1 MSVDFWATAA
11 VATELRQTSLP
22 ARVQQVLQTDATS
35 LALELYAQR
44 TRRYLLVSADPQA
57 PRLHLLSEGNRPR
70 RGVDTASPFLQ
81 LLRKYVRGA
90 GLLAVQQP
98 AWERVLLFDVQHPEF
113 GATMLAV
120 ELIGRW
126 ANVLLLRPV
135 THDGAPAL
143 RILECLHHHRAAE
156 QTARP
161 ALPGQLYQPPPAQ
174 SALPP
179 EALDEEQAQRLLA
192 AADAATP
199 LWRVLVDGLAGISPQ
214 AGREIVFRAWG
225 ETNRRAGQVESVA
238 PLVAEVRAW
247 VTLAHE
253 QAWQP
258 CLARDA
264 AGVVTAFAPYLLTHR
279 TDAVVE
285 PAVSI
290 SQAIESFYGE
300 KQATAGDAYAAAR
313 RQVQASLAAATR
325 TLEKR
330 RAALQREVRPAA
342 EIEQLRASGEWILAL
357 ATQIVPR
364 QTELTLPEGV
374 DFGPVRLDPALS
386 AAENAAAYFKR
397 YRKARRAG
405 DMNAP
410 RLAALDSELAYLEQL
425 GADLTL
431 AADRNEI
438 DAVRAALAEA
448 GYARQRRQTATVTAK
463 VPVQGPRRFTS
474 REGYAIWVGRN
485 SRQNDH
491 VTFDLA
497 GPDDLWL
504 HARGWPG
511 AHVVIRSG
519 GRAVSDATVQQAASL
534 AAYYSKAQNEGR
546 VDVIVAERRR
556 VRRAPGRPHPG
567 MVTVEGERVVRVR
580 PASDISQPSAE

>member
-11 VATELRQTSLP
+11 VAAELRQTSLP
-22 ARVQQVLQTDATS
+22 ARVQQVIQVDATS

-44 TRRYLLVSADPQA
+44 TRRHLLISADPQA
-57 PRLHLLSEGNRPR
+57 PRLYLLSEGNRPR
-70 RGVDTASPFLQ
+70 RGVDSASPFLQ

-98 AWERVLLFDVQHPEF
+98 AWERVLLFDAHHAEF
-113 GATMLAV
+113 GATVLAI

-135 THDGAPAL
+135 THAGSPAL

-156 QTARP
+156 QSARP

-174 SALPP
+174 SALSP
-179 EALDEEQAQRLLA
+179 AVLDEEQAQRLLA
-192 AADAATP
+192 AADPATP
-199 LWRVLVDGLAGISPQ
+199 LWRLLVEGLAGISPQ
-214 AGREIVFRAWG
+214 AGREMSFRAFG
-225 ETNRRAGQVESVA
+225 DANQRAGQVQNVA
-238 PLVAEVRAW
+238 ALVTEVQAW
-247 VTLAHE
+247 VTLAHA
-253 QAWQP
+253 QTWQP
-258 CLARDA
+258 CLARA
-264 AGVVTAFAPYLLTHR
+264 ATGAVIAFAPYLLTHR
-279 TDAVVE
+279 TDATIE
-285 PAVSI
+285 PVASI
-290 SQAIESFYGE
+290 SQAMESFYEE

-330 RAALQREVRPAA
+330 RAALLRELRPPA

-357 ATQIVPR
+357 ATQIAPR
-364 QTELTLPEGV
+364 QSELVLPEGV
-374 DFGPVRLDPALS
+374 EFGPVRLDPALA

-397 YRKARRAG
+397 YRKARRAAQ
-405 DMNAP
+405 MNAP
-410 RLAALDSELAYLEQL
+410 RLATLDSELAYLEQL

-431 AADRNEI
+431 ATDRNEI

-448 GYARQRRQTATVTAK
+448 GYTRQRRATTAVTSK
-463 VPVQGPRRFTS
+463 VSVQGPRRFTS
-474 REGYAIWVGRN
+474 HEGYALFVGRN

-534 AAYYSKAQNEGR
+534 AAYYSKAQNEGW
-546 VDVIVAERRR
+546 VDVMVAERRR

-567 MVTVEGERVVRVR
+567 MVTVEEERVVRVR
-580 PASDISQPSAE
+580 PASDIGQATD